1 MAYFP
6 MFMELKGK
14 KCLVIGG
21 GSVAY
26 RKIKTLLEYEI
37 EIIVIASDFLAQI
50 KELEQKNKERIS
62 CITKEISSM
71 EELKGYHLKKEE
83 ISFIICATNKKG
95 VNQRIACW
103 CRENR
108 IPVNVVDQ
116 KELCTFLFPAVVKKG
131 DVSVGITTSGVS
143 PVASSY
149 LRECIEEI
157 VDDNFLEFLDEMGEY
172 RIWLKNNVER
182 EEERREKL
190 RQKMEDWKQRR

>member
-1 MAYFP
+1 
-6 MFMELKGK
+6 
-14 KCLVIGG
+14 
-21 GSVAY
+21 
-26 RKIKTLLEYEI
+26 
-37 EIIVIASDFLAQI
+37 
-50 KELEQKNKERIS
+50 
-62 CITKEISSM
+62 M

-83 ISFIICATNKKG
+83 IAFIICATNKKG

-103 CRENR
+103 CRENG

-157 VDDNFLEFLDEMGEY
+157 VDDNFLEFLEEIGEY
-172 RIWLKNNVER
+172 RTWLKDNVER

>member
-71 EELKGYHLKKEE
+71 EELKGYHLNKEE

-157 VDDNFLEFLDEMGEY
+157 VDDNFLEFLDEIGEY

>member
-1 MAYFP
+1 M
-6 MFMELKGK
+6 
-14 KCLVIGG
+14 
-21 GSVAY
+21 
-26 RKIKTLLEYEI
+26 
-37 EIIVIASDFLAQI
+37 
-50 KELEQKNKERIS
+50 
-62 CITKEISSM
+62 
-71 EELKGYHLKKEE
+71 
-83 ISFIICATNKKG
+83 
-95 VNQRIACW
+95 
-103 CRENR
+103 
-108 IPVNVVDQ
+108 DQ

-157 VDDNFLEFLDEMGEY
+157 VDDNFLEFLDEIGEY

>member
-71 EELKGYHLKKEE
+71 EELKGYHLNKEE
-83 ISFIICATNKKG
+83 IAFIICATNKKG

-157 VDDNFLEFLDEMGEY
+157 VDDNFLEFLDEIGEY

-182 EEERREKL
+182 EAERREKL

>member
-71 EELKGYHLKKEE
+71 EELKDYQLNKEE
-83 ISFIICATNKKG
+83 IAFIICATNKKG

-103 CRENR
+103 CRENG

-157 VDDNFLEFLDEMGEY
+157 VDDNFLEFLEEIGEY
-172 RIWLKNNVER
+172 RTWLKDNVER

>member
-71 EELKGYHLKKEE
+71 EELKDYQLNKEE
-83 ISFIICATNKKG
+83 IAFMICATNKKD

>member
-71 EELKGYHLKKEE
+71 EELEDCHLKKEE
-83 ISFIICATNKKG
+83 IAFIICATNKKD
-95 VNQRIACW
+95 VNQSIAYW
-103 CRENR
+103 CKGNQ

-143 PVASSY
+143 PVTSSY

-157 VDDNFLEFLDEMGEY
+157 VDDNLLEFLDEIGEY
-172 RIWLKNNVER
+172 RIWLKNNVES
-182 EEERREKL
+182 ESERREKL
-190 RQKMEDWKQRR
+190 RQKMEDWRQRR